1 MVAEKSVSNL
11 SFLQEIKL
19 IDKQIVIIK
28 KALNRIILQIY
39 TFNNDKA

>member
-1 MVAEKSVSNL
+1 MVAEESVSNL

-28 KALNRIILQIY
+28 KVLKRFMLQIY